1 MFYAGIIIVDY
12 YREQAEI
19 ILKNLIESNI
29 NLNISI
35 FYERQDTYKIIK
47 ELTYHIGNV
56 GVEVKSS
63 NENRQDI
70 DIATSTYSDA
80 KYIRREM
87 QINNEEMYFLYIYLN
102 TIIFIIKKAILLSLM
117 NLVQNK
123 TFNDF
128 KNLDYKS
135 FKYKLSIIKY
145 ELKIDINSNQIQMI
159 K

>member
-1 MFYAGIIIVDY
+1 M
-12 YREQAEI
+12 
-19 ILKNLIESNI
+19 
-29 NLNISI
+29 SI
-35 FYERQDTYKIIK
+35 
-47 ELTYHIGNV
+47 
-56 GVEVKSS
+56 
-63 NENRQDI
+63 
-70 DIATSTYSDA
+70 
-80 KYIRREM
+80 
-87 QINNEEMYFLYIYLN
+87 FLYIYLN